1 MNTEKVIRQ
10 LHSFLSLSAE
20 NIEFCYSKQLQG
32 RQWVACFTINFGHGD
47 CPIVQDFLYDVTIE
61 VYLSDTNVQSITV
74 KLYEPDAVKDFNQFC
89 GVLRINLH
97 NTWGKTLYW
106 KEVFENNQNFD
117 MAYKYDTC
125 TFYAVSKSYEIELE
139 KNK

>member
-10 LHSFLSLSAE
+10 LHSFLSLSAD
-20 NIEFCYSKQLQG
+20 NVEFCYSKQLQG
-32 RQWVACFTINFGHGD
+32 RQWLASFTINFRHENNS
-47 CPIVQDFLYDVTIE
+47 IVQDFLYDVTIE
-61 VYLSDTNVQSITV
+61 AYLSDTNVQNITV
-74 KLYEPDAVKDFNQFC
+74 KLCEPDAVKDFNQLC
-89 GVLRINLH
+89 GSLRVNLH

-125 TFYAVSKSYEIELE
+125 TFYAVSKSCEIELE

>member
-1 MNTEKVIRQ
+1 MNTEKIIRQ
-10 LHSFLSLSAE
+10 LHSFLSLSAD

-32 RQWVACFTINFGHGD
+32 RQWLACFTINFGHGD
-47 CPIVQDFLYDVTIE
+47 CPIVQDFLYDVTVE
-61 VYLSDTNVQSITV
+61 VYLSDTNVQNITV
-74 KLYEPDAVKDFNQFC
+74 KLYEPDAVKDFDQLC
-89 GVLRINLH
+89 GSLRVNLH

-106 KEVFENNQNFD
+106 REVFENTKNFD

>member
-1 MNTEKVIRQ
+1 MNTEKVVRQ
-10 LHSFLSLSAE
+10 LHSFLSLSAD
-20 NIEFCYSKQLQG
+20 NVEFCYSKQLQG
-32 RQWVACFTINFGHGD
+32 RQWVASFTIDFRHKDN
-47 CPIVQDFLYDVTIE
+47 PIVKDFMYDLEVQ
-61 VYLSDTNVQSITV
+61 VYLSDTNVQNITI
-74 KLYEPDAVKDFNQFC
+74 KLYAPDAVKDFNQLC
-89 GVLRINLH
+89 GSLRANLH

>member
-1 MNTEKVIRQ
+1 MNNEKIVRQ

-32 RQWVACFTINFGHGD
+32 SQWVACFTVNLGYDGS
-47 CPIVQDFLYDVTIE
+47 IVRNFLYDVTVE
-61 VYLSDTNVQSITV
+61 VYLSDTNIQNITV
-74 KLYEPDAVKDFNQFC
+74 KLHEPDAVKDFNQLC
-89 GVLRINLH
+89 GSLRVNLH

-125 TFYAVSKSYEIELE
+125 TFYAVSKSYEIELAE
-139 KNK
+139 K